1 MSNKREAKESFSW
14 ETKQKRIP
22 NSRLLYHTKLYRVKG
37 AGAYVSIRKPHHP
50 APGMKGRTI
59 VLGPG
64 RYRQQGH
71 LCAFSDSGD
80 PSWFLM

>member
-1 MSNKREAKESFSW
+1 MSNRREAKESFCW

-50 APGMKGRTI
+50 APGRKEGPSC
-59 VLGPG
+59 LGLG
-64 RYRQQGH
+64 DRGSRDI
-71 LCAFSDSGD
+71 CA
-80 PSWFLM
+80 PSVIPETPAGS